1 MCQVPAA
8 QPECTISRLGRGSR
22 CSRCSKKRAGYP
34 MIDAD
39 AMDSTITPGEHQD
52 AALELRRKMMGFIVS
67 QAIAAGT
74 DLGVADRLREGR
86 AAAPA
91 PAVAARGGPD
101 APRRL
106 LPAPV

>member
-22 CSRCSKKRAGYP
+22 CSRCSKKRAVYP

-67 QAIAAGT
+67 QAIAAVT
-74 DLGVADRLREGR
+74 AL
-86 AAAPA
+86 
-91 PAVAARGGPD
+91 AVAARLAA
-101 APRRL
+101 APPPPPPPSPPTRS
-106 LPAPV
+106 PPPPPP